1 MRERWTRATPPIS
14 IGAEEAQRLIAP
26 ALPDAKV
33 RAVELVEGGFSNTNL
48 RVVLESA
55 PGAVLLRLWQRDPSQ
70 AKKEAA
76 LAKLLE
82 GRVPVARVLHLGER
96 GSAPYAVLDWI
107 EGERLESIAPTLGF
121 PDLAFLARHIG
132 RVLATIHSVTFAQAG
147 FLGPALAVTPFPSF
161 ALADYLKACVIDGAG
176 AKHIDAAL
184 AARVVALAEANGHLL
199 DSWSEPPRLT
209 HFDFGGSN
217 ILVAT
222 RNGAWEVSGVVDWEF
237 AASSSPA
244 ADFGN
249 LLRPPLGRL
258 PGFADAV
265 AQGYRAGGGAMPEN
279 WRTLV
284 RLSDL
289 AAWAEFLTRE
299 HVDERVVSD
308 ATRVFETALRE
319 AQ

>member
-1 MRERWTRATPPIS
+1 MRERWTRATPAIS
-14 IGAEEAQRLIAP
+14 ISTDEAQGLIAP
-26 ALPDAKV
+26 ALPDTKV
-33 RAVELVEGGFSNTNL
+33 RAVELVSGGLSNTNL

-82 GRVPVARVLHLGER
+82 GRVPVARALHLGKR
-96 GSAPYAVLDWI
+96 QAAPYAVLDWI
-107 EGERLESIAPTLGF
+107 EGERLEAIAPTLDE
-121 PDLAFLARHIG
+121 PDLAFLARDIG
-132 RVLATIHSVTFAQAG
+132 RVLAAIHALTFAQAG
-147 FLGPALAVTPFPSF
+147 FLGPDLAVTPFPSF
-161 ALADYLKACVIDGAG
+161 ALGGYLKACLIDGVG

-184 AARVVALAEANGHLL
+184 AARVVAFAEANGHLL
-199 DSWSEPPRLT
+199 DAWSQPPRLT

-217 ILVAT
+217 VLVA
-222 RNGAWEVSGVVDWEF
+222 RRDGAWEVAGVVDWEF
-237 AASSSPA
+237 AASASPA

-249 LLRPPLGRL
+249 LLRPPVGRL

-265 AQGYRAGGGAMPEN
+265 AQGYRAAGGDMPEN

-289 AAWAEFLTRE
+289 GAWAEFLTRE
-299 HVDERVVSD
+299 HVDERVISD
-308 ATRVFETALRE
+308 ATRMFESALRE
-319 AQ
+319 